1 MRNKFLDLSLWF
13 ITFISFLVLNVWKK
27 VLTSMNFSHQMSV
40 LWISM
45 TVVFLIFYGNV
56 LVYSGLKVNMPKI
69 TESMFFWVVVSA
81 VMCLVTTINGKEPN
95 FLGQVCVVLPFVV
108 LVCLTAAKMF
118 IHRNTKRN
126 VCARKCLV
134 ASLVTIFLIIF

>member
-40 LWISM
+40 LWISI

-95 FLGQVCVVLPFVV
+95 LLGQVCVVLPFVV

-118 IHRNTKRN
+118 IHHNTKRN
-126 VCARKCLV
+126 VYARKCLV